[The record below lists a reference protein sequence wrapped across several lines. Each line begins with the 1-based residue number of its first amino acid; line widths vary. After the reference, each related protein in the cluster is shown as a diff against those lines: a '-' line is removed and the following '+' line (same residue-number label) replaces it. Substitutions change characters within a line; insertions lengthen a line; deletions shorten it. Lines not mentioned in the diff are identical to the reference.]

1 MVMTLTRPAGMREDQ
16 NSLRFRSKGP
26 TRRPL
31 LAVGSLVLVIASSAA
46 FTSLYARA
54 GGRVDVL
61 AVARPIKAGRTIQP
75 QDLTIVH
82 VSLAPALSVVDGS
95 DVARIVGRRAAV
107 PLVPGTLL
115 SPRDLATGPAVAPG
129 DAVVGVAT
137 KPGQLPA
144 DGVQPGDTV
153 AVLETSSPGLA
164 QADLSPT
171 GTAEPDAAG
180 ALTGAGNV
188 LAPVATVTGVS
199 TTASSDGTAV
209 VSVLVPR
216 SLAPAIASAS
226 TAGQAA
232 LVLVNEGS

>member
-16 NSLRFRSKGP
+16 DSLRFRGKRP

-31 LAVGSLVLVIASSAA
+31 LALGSLVLVIACSAA

-54 GGRVDVL
+54 GGRVNVL
-61 AVARPIKAGRTIQP
+61 AVARPIQAGRTIQP
-75 QDLTIVH
+75 QDLTAVR
-82 VSLAPALSVVDGS
+82 VSLAPGLAVVDGN
-95 DVARIVGRRAAV
+95 DLARIIGRKASV

-115 SPRDLATGPAVAPG
+115 SPRDLASGPAVTPG

-171 GTAEPDAAG
+171 GTAEPAAAG
-180 ALTGAGNV
+180 ALTGAGSV

-199 TTASSDGTAV
+199 TTASNDGTTV
-209 VSVLVPR
+209 VSVLVPG

-226 TAGQAA
+226 TAGQVA
-232 LVLVNEGS
+232 LVLVNEGA